1 MRGLQAGLSTRQG
14 TLIRFA
20 DALSRRARHWWHRL
34 AVGARPPAAESAW
47 RRLLHCATDEGLT
60 PTCGRSAVCPGL
72 TAATVSTAWLLGA
85 PEQAL
90 RWGRRLMAWQK
101 PDGSLPDAGLL
112 HSSLFNTAQAIKA
125 WAFLIDREQLTEA
138 EPALRRG
145 CAYLKSRIGDDGA
158 MRLPSGGGSFDRWA
172 PSTVHLSGLA
182 VADVWGPVPAG
193 RGSLVNSHGI
203 CGRVHAP
210 HLPVSIRAAVEYAL
224 RRGEML
230 PGGTPTH
237 VAAHGIE
244 ALAELGDID
253 DRCATAARRALEQL
267 AARQRADG
275 SLRVDLEHHW
285 TSSVGLAHLAA
296 LWFRTGLVEAG
307 NRAITCLERYLRPDG
322 SWPGSWG
329 RGAAYFPR
337 GTSVWTAK
345 YYLDAALEQVSA
357 SFAGDDPT
365 LLSDPGEGD
374 GRVTCVDAWAAK
386 VAAQFSADAEVVDV
400 GCGGGRYL
408 AHLAR
413 RFPQLQLS
421 GIDASAEM
429 LRHVPLDVA
438 TTVGGL
444 LNLPLPSASRDG
456 AVCIE
461 ALEHGLVPERA
472 VDELCRIV
480 RPGGRVLIID
490 KSEQFRSLS
499 HAQPWERWFTPDE
512 VSGWLAK
519 HCTEVRCTELPEGP
533 HQQTPGLFLA
543 WEGVRKATS
552 AAPPATVAPQRRAA

>member
-1 MRGLQAGLSTRQG
+1 MRGIQAGPRLV
-14 TLIRFA
+14 RFA
-20 DALSRRARHWWHRL
+20 DALARRARHWWRRWSE
-34 AVGARPPAAESAW
+34 GARPPAAESAW
-47 RRLLHCATDEGLT
+47 RRLLHCATDDGLT

-72 TAATVSTAWLLGA
+72 TAATVSTVWLLGA

-90 RWGRRLMAWQK
+90 RWGRRLTAWQK

-125 WAFLIDREQLTEA
+125 WAFLLDHERLAEA

-158 MRLPSGGGSFDRWA
+158 LRLPAGGGSFDRWA
-172 PSTVHLSGLA
+172 PATVHLSGLA
-182 VADVWGPVPAG
+182 VAEAWCRAPHGG
-193 RGSLVNSHGI
+193 RGGAVGQ
-203 CGRVHAP
+203 GVA
-210 HLPVSIRAAVEYAL
+210 IRSAVDYAL
-224 RRGEML
+224 RRGELL
-230 PGGTPTH
+230 PAGTPTH

-244 ALAELGDID
+244 AMAELGDFD
-253 DRCATAARRALEQL
+253 ERCATAARRALEQL
-267 AARQRADG
+267 AARQRPDG

-296 LWFRTGLVEAG
+296 LWLRAGMVEAG
-307 NRAITCLERYLRPDG
+307 NRAMACLQRHLRVDG

-329 RGAAYFPR
+329 RGAAYFPN

-365 LLSDPGEGD
+365 LLCEPTEGD
-374 GRVTCVDAWAAK
+374 GRVACVDRWAAQL
-386 VAAQFSADAEVVDV
+386 ADDAEVVDV

-408 AHLAR
+408 AHLAG

-429 LRHVPLDVA
+429 LRHVPGGVP
-438 TTVGGL
+438 TTVAGL
-444 LNLPLPSASRDG
+444 LNLPLPAASRDG

-490 KSEQFRSLS
+490 KCEQFRALS
-499 HAQPWERWFTPDE
+499 HTQPWERWFTPEE
-512 VSGWLAK
+512 VTGWLSK
-519 HCTEVRCTELPEGP
+519 HCDEVRCTELPAGP

-543 WEGVRKATS
+543 WEGLRRAASV
-552 AAPPATVAPQRRAA
+552 AAPATIGPQRRAA

>member
-1 MRGLQAGLSTRQG
+1 MRGSQAGPRLV
-14 TLIRFA
+14 RFA
-20 DALSRRARHWWHRL
+20 DALSRRARHWWRRWT
-34 AVGARPPAAESAW
+34 VGDRPPAAESAW
-47 RRLLHCATDEGLT
+47 RRLLHCATDDGLT

-72 TAATVSTAWLLGA
+72 TAATVATVWSLGA

-101 PDGSLPDAGLL
+101 ADGSLPDAGLL

-125 WAFLIDREQLTEA
+125 WAFLLDREQLTEA
-138 EPALRRG
+138 EPALRRA
-145 CAYLKSRIGDDGA
+145 CSYLKSRIGEDGA
-158 MRLPSGGGSFDRWA
+158 IRLPSGGGSFDRWA
-172 PSTVHLSGLA
+172 PATVHLSGLA
-182 VADVWGPVPAG
+182 VADAWGRPAPSGTRGGSTHCPVT
-193 RGSLVNSHGI
+193 
-203 CGRVHAP
+203 
-210 HLPVSIRAAVEYAL
+210 IRSAVDHVL
-224 RRGEML
+224 RREEML

-244 ALAELGDID
+244 ALAELRDFD
-253 DRCATAARRALEQL
+253 VRCGAAARRALEQL
-267 AARQRADG
+267 AARQRPDG

-307 NRAITCLERYLRPDG
+307 NRAMACLERHLRDDG

-329 RGAAYFPR
+329 RGAAYFPH

-357 SFAGDDPT
+357 TFAADDPT
-365 LLSDPGEGD
+365 LLSEPSAGD
-374 GRVTCVDAWAAK
+374 GRVACVDEWAA
-386 VAAQFSADAEVVDV
+386 QLTGDAEVVDV

-413 RFPQLQLS
+413 RFPELQLS
-421 GIDASAEM
+421 GVDASAEM
-429 LRHVPLDVA
+429 LRHVPRGLP
-438 TTVGGL
+438 TTVAGL

-490 KSEQFRSLS
+490 KCEQFRALS
-499 HAQPWERWFTPDE
+499 QTRPWERWFTPEE
-512 VSGWLAK
+512 VTGWLAK
-519 HCTEVRCTELPEGP
+519 HCDDVRCRELPEGP

-543 WEGVRKATS
+543 WEGTRRATS
-552 AAPPATVAPQRRAA
+552 AAQRSSNEQRRAA